1 MCVYV
6 ITNFDLDV
14 FVTFTNFKISRQIPY
29 RNQLAFRMHRIK
41 MTKRE
46 SRWVYLIE
54 HQQEALQYLIKIFH
68 HNEQGNFQLLK
79 SEAGS
84 QNSLMLNIISWEYKR

>member
-6 ITNFDLDV
+6 ITNFDYYFYLGLDV
-14 FVTFTNFKISRQIPY
+14 FVTFTNFKISGQIPDK
-29 RNQLAFRMHRIK
+29 NQLAFRMYRMK

-54 HQQEALQYLIKIFH
+54 LCDI
-68 HNEQGNFQLLK
+68 
-79 SEAGS
+79 
-84 QNSLMLNIISWEYKR
+84 